1 LVASGLTKAQCEEY
15 IKTNHPTANGATIG
29 ITGTGTGNCF
39 AEYGLTNNNPE
50 SDFGT
55 SPYDKCMFGPSNPTA
70 IQFDD
75 YVVELDPKPFSP
87 EPVITKAHDS
97 NVIYNE
103 I

>member
-1 LVASGLTKAQCEEY
+1 LVVSGLTKAQCEEY
-15 IKTNHPTANGATIG
+15 IKTNHPTANGATISISDG
-29 ITGTGTGNCF
+29 HCF
-39 AEYGLTNNNPE
+39 AEYGLTDNNPG

-55 SPYDKCMFGPSNPTA
+55 SPYDKCMFAPSNPTA